1 MEHKI
6 LLGWTA
12 NYETFSGFWPQIHSR
27 IHEKVLLW
35 QPVRGIEALT
45 NNQIGKSAKHYAEY
59 LEKCHGKPIFS
70 RELEHCVK
78 VHEHF

>member
-12 NYETFSGFWPQIHSR
+12 KNETFSGFWPQIHSR

-35 QPVRGIEALT
+35 QPVQGIEALT
-45 NNQIGKSAKHYAEY
+45 LAIK
-59 LEKCHGKPIFS
+59 LENLPNITQNI
-70 RELEHCVK
+70 
-78 VHEHF
+78 